1 MNYAYMKPN
10 FDCSILVLSSDAYQ
24 PILKIWD
31 FYHKKNW
38 KCPYNVFTISNNQ
51 NFKSKNVTCVVTK
64 VQWDE
69 NATHFKPMVLEGLKK
84 ISTKYVLFMVEDQII
99 VKPVKTD
106 NFYHALNFMERND
119 ITKVRCISMPE
130 PDLPLLG
137 VSEGP
142 INSINFGAISK
153 NNEYRNSLQA
163 AIWNKDR
170 FIELLKSKK
179 GDFSGWVLETDEDL
193 REYSKKWNYV
203 ACRQGKGGTLLTR
216 EEGQTDSP
224 LLQYVE
230 LVRWGLFDRIYIDYF
245 KNMFAKDNIDITTPE
260 YEPFGGNLS
269 KEELPE

>member
-1 MNYAYMKPN
+1 MNYNYMKPN

-38 KCPYNVFTISNNQ
+38 KCPYDVFTISNNQ
-51 NFKSKNVTCVVTK
+51 NFKSKNVNCIVTK
-64 VQWDE
+64 VPWDE

-99 VKPVKTD
+99 VNPVESN
-106 NFYHALNFMERND
+106 NFYHALNYMERND
-119 ITKVRCISMPE
+119 ITKMRCISMPE

-137 VSEGP
+137 LSEGP
-142 INSINFGAISK
+142 INNVNFGTISE

-170 FIELLKSKK
+170 FIELLKSKE
-179 GDFSGWVLETDEDL
+179 GSFSGWVLETDKEL
-193 REYSKKWNYV
+193 RKYSKKWNYV

-216 EEGQTDSP
+216 DEGQTDSP

-230 LVRWGLFDRIYIDYF
+230 LVRWGKFDSLYIDYF
-245 KNMFAKDNIDITTPE
+245 KEMFAKDNIDVTTPE
-260 YEPFGGNLS
+260 YEPFGGKLA
-269 KEELPE
+269 KEDLPQ

>member
-99 VKPVKTD
+99 VKPVKTH
-106 NFYHALNFMERND
+106 NFYHALHFMERND

-230 LVRWGLFDRIYIDYF
+230 LVRWGKFDRIYIDYF

>member
-142 INSINFGAISK
+142 INNTNFGAISK